1 MESKKGNLALPRITS
16 FVEETAKN
24 GLRGCHIRWI
34 GGASVPKT
42 ILPLTIICGCA
53 LAVSANAAR
62 TESLSFKPQ
71 TVFQKRTEEPVQDL
85 SKSKAV
91 LKDEAAKTVS
101 APTVQQSQKKAPLEP
116 SKSDFVYKD

>member
-1 MESKKGNLALPRITS
+1 MESNKGNLVLPRITS

-24 GLRGCHIRWI
+24 RLRECLIGWI

-71 TVFQKRTEEPVQDL
+71 TVFQKRTEKAVSEL
-85 SKSKAV
+85 SRSEVV
-91 LKDEAAKTVS
+91 LKDQAVKTVS
-101 APTVQQSQKKAPLEP
+101 APTVEQSQKKGLPEA
-116 SKSDFVYKD
+116 SKSEFVYK